1 MLLTQIHATTA
12 RSLVLYFAVVG
23 IWGLWLWFRK
33 SGFTSAYR
41 GALVIG
47 GVLAVVQALLGLAL
61 IVFVRPATEPLHY
74 LYGVTVILTLPLVAA
89 YISDKS
95 YSRALAYGLGS
106 LFVAGLAI
114 RAITT
119 GG

>member
-1 MLLTQIHATTA
+1 LLEQLHALTA
-12 RSLVLYFAVVG
+12 RSLVLYFTVVG
-23 IWGLWLWFRK
+23 LWGVVLFARK
-33 SGFTSAYR
+33 AEFGSAYR

-47 GVLAVVQALLGLAL
+47 GILAVVQALLGLAL
-61 IVFVRPATEPLHY
+61 LLFVRPSAEPLHY

-89 YISDKS
+89 YIRDKR
-95 YSRALAYGLGS
+95 YSRVLAYGLGS

>member
-1 MLLTQIHATTA
+1 MLEQLHALTA
-12 RSLVLYFAVVG
+12 RSLVLYFALVG
-23 IWGLWLWFRK
+23 AWGLVLWLRK
-33 SGFTSAYR
+33 AEFGGAYR

-47 GVLAVVQALLGLAL
+47 GVLAVVQALLGVSLML
-61 IVFVRPATEPLHY
+61 FVRPAAEPLHY

-89 YISDKS
+89 YISDKR
-95 YSRALAYGLGS
+95 YSRVLAYGLGS